1 MSVAKD
7 SEPIRAAVVVAGR
20 EPYAMYD
27 ATAVTATSARLR
39 GPLLLEI
46 GETFTV
52 RMSRA
57 AVAVEVATR
66 VVEVVR
72 GAHGESELVIAF
84 TDADRGKLAPL
95 L

>member
-1 MSVAKD
+1 MSTAKD

-20 EPYAMYD
+20 EPYSMFD
-27 ATAVTATSARLR
+27 ASAVTATGARLR

-57 AVAVEVATR
+57 AVAVELPTR

-72 GAHGESELVIAF
+72 GDHGESELVIAF
-84 TDADRGKLAPL
+84 TEADRAKLAPL